1 MLAIYDLDAFP
12 LSEQVITFP
21 FQLEIDPAVKKPPSF
36 NLVDQKIH
44 QPSISD
50 IDGSKCKCSLLINWC
65 AEANVVGYLSLKV
78 QYTVKVKLLGRP
90 RRDAQ
95 TQVIFR
101 HEQSIL
107 FTRH

>member
-1 MLAIYDLDAFP
+1 
-12 LSEQVITFP
+12 
-21 FQLEIDPAVKKPPSF
+21 
-36 NLVDQKIH
+36 
-44 QPSISD
+44 
-50 IDGSKCKCSLLINWC
+50 LINWW